1 MKSKSGSLQK
11 LLRILQKFRRQKRK
25 VVFTNGTFDYL
36 HAGHVRYLNKARR
49 SGDFLVVGVN
59 TDRSV
64 KSYKGPLRPINPQED
79 RVEVLSSLACVD
91 FAILFD
97 EPTPIG
103 LILKIKPDVLV
114 KGADWKKSQ
123 IAGAKEVE
131 SWGGRVQRIPMVEGR
146 STTAIIKR
154 ISAAAAAEKS

>member
-1 MKSKSGSLQK
+1 MTSKSGSLKK
-11 LLRILQKFRRQKRK
+11 LLLILKKIRKQKRK
-25 VVFTNGTFDYL
+25 IVFTNGTFDYL
-36 HAGHVRYLNKARR
+36 HAGHVRYLNKAREA
-49 SGDFLVVGVN
+49 GDFLVVGVN

-79 RVEVLSSLACVD
+79 RIEVLCGLACVD

-97 EPTPIG
+97 EPTPLN
-103 LILKIKPDVLV
+103 LIVSIKPDILV

-131 SWGGRVQRIPMVEGR
+131 SWGGKVKLIPIVEGR
-146 STTAIIKR
+146 STTALIKK
-154 ISAAAAAEKS
+154 IHAAASVS